1 MIITVEGAPLY
12 VYTGGRAFDAAKPTM
27 LFVHGVLND
36 HSVWGLQSR
45 YFAHHGWN
53 VLVPDL
59 PGHNRSAG
67 APPDS
72 VESAA
77 RSVIALLDTM
87 QIDRIVLIGHSFGAL
102 IALEAASRLLDR
114 VDRLAL
120 LGIAYPMRVSETLL
134 EASVK
139 APEEA
144 IRLVTRFS
152 YSGIAAPPS
161 ALGPGTWLPGLG
173 RALMRRVLASNP
185 GQNPFY
191 AGFLACDRYD
201 GGERAIAQVCCPVL
215 FVLGDMDQMTP
226 AKGANP
232 LIEKANSAKV
242 LRLPVGHQLMSEAPD
257 GVLEGLRRF
266 VK

>member
-1 MIITVEGAPLY
+1 MIVTVDGKPLY
-12 VYTGGRAFDAAKPTM
+12 VYTGGRSFDATKPTL

-67 APPDS
+67 VPPDT

-77 RSVIALLDTM
+77 LSIIALIDTM
-87 QIDRIVLIGHSFGAL
+87 RIDRIVLIGHSFGSL
-102 IALEAASRLLDR
+102 IALEAASRIPDR

-120 LGIAYPMRVSETLL
+120 LGIAYPMQVSDALL

-152 YSGIAAPPS
+152 YSGLAAPPS

-173 RALMRRVLASNP
+173 RALMRRVLAVNP
-185 GQNPFY
+185 DQNPFY

-201 GGERAIAQVCCPVL
+201 GGVQAIGRVTCPIL
-215 FVLGDMDQMTP
+215 FVLGDEDQMTP
-226 AKGANP
+226 ARGAAA
-232 LIEKANSAKV
+232 LIDQAHSAQV
-242 LRLPVGHQLMSEAPD
+242 LRLPVGHQLMAEAPD
-257 GVLEGLRRF
+257 RVLEGLRVF